1 MSDPIYQT
9 FAQRPYPGGLTYS
22 GHPLA
27 CATAVATI
35 GAMREEGMV
44 DNAARIGRDVLG
56 PGLRE
61 IAEKHACVGEVRGVG
76 VFWALD
82 LVSSKATKEPLAP
95 YGGTSPAMNEVIA
108 ACKKGGLFPF
118 ANFNRIHMVPPC
130 NISDEDAK
138 EGLAALD
145 AALSVGDAHADH

>member
-1 MSDPIYQT
+1 MLRNSASSKGST
-9 FAQRPYPGGLTYS
+9 SVGL
-22 GHPLA
+22 HLA
-27 CATAVATI
+27 LEALLVDLAVA
-35 GAMREEGMV
+35 GQADR
-44 DNAARIGRDVLG
+44 
-56 PGLRE
+56 
-61 IAEKHACVGEVRGVG
+61 
-76 VFWALD
+76 D
-82 LVSSKATKEPLAP
+82 LVSSRTTKEPLAP
-95 YGGTSPAMNEVIA
+95 YGGTSPAMNEVIG